1 MKISFKTAL
10 EQRASELSITGLLKP
25 NETQHVVVPADP
37 DQHLVEA
44 TIVEPKKELNGGPLI
59 GLPK

>member
-25 NETQHVVVPADP
+25 SETQHVVVPADP
-37 DQHLVEA
+37 DQHSAEA
-44 TIVEPKKELNGGPLI
+44 SIAEKKNELNSEPLNGP
-59 GLPK
+59 PK